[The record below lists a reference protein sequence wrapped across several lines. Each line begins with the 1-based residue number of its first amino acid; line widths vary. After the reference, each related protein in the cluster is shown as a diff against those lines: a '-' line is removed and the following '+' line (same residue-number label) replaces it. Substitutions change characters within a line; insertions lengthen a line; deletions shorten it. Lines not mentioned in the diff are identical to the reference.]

1 MPDLDQILDTL
12 ITDVSA
18 HTRAPGAPAAIK
30 QARQRRAKVAAA
42 AAVAVAFIAVGGGL
56 AAGTLGGSDRP
67 SPIGEPTTP
76 SPTTVPE
83 TAEPGSLGDIVGQ
96 VPGWTLPAE
105 SVTVHDSAFSGPC
118 SGDWG
123 KGATGGGSAGGDYFR
138 FPTAAQASDAAGR
151 LIENLESCTAT
162 AWRTQPIAQTG
173 TVLATSANGVAWIQQ
188 NGDHVDVLQ
197 LATADGPPPLHVQ
210 VEVAEWVAAASP
222 EQKALSNRP

>member
-1 MPDLDQILDTL
+1 MPDLDQTLVTL

-18 HTRAPGAPAAIK
+18 RTRAPGASAAIK
-30 QARQRRAKVAAA
+30 QAHRRRAQLAAA
-42 AAVAVAFIAVGGGL
+42 LAAVAVIAVGGGMT
-56 AAGTLGGSDRP
+56 AGTLGGSDKP
-67 SPIGEPTTP
+67 SPIGEPATP

-83 TAEPGSLGDIVGQ
+83 AAEPTDLGEIVGQ
-96 VPGWTLPAE
+96 VPGWDLARE
-105 SVTVHDSAFSGPC
+105 AVRVRDSAMTGPC

-123 KGATGGGSAGGDYFR
+123 KGATGGGSAGGDFLR
-138 FPTAAQASDAAGR
+138 FATAAQASDAAGR
-151 LIENLESCTAT
+151 LVENLESCTAT

-173 TVLATSANGVAWIQQ
+173 TVLATSADGVAWIQQ

-222 EQKALSNRP
+222 EQKAPSNRP